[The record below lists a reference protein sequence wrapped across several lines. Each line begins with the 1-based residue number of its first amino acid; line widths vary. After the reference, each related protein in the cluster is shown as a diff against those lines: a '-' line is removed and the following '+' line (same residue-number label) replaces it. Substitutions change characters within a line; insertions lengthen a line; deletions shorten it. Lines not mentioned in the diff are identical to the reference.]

1 MSQIHNKI
9 DKAFILAGGKGNRIN
24 LGQKENIKAFIE
36 IDNEQLLKRHIRLIN
51 ENLKPKTIYIVITKF
66 EKFFKENIEE
76 FNNVELIIN
85 DDVSNQKGLELL
97 LAIKNINKII
107 DKNEKILLTL
117 VDEYYDESDFINFCS
132 AITNKSFT
140 TMVAIKKLNFPDEYL
155 KNYAV
160 TLDMEKEIVI
170 DSVEKS
176 KKIISDFFGTGLICI
191 DKNFTE
197 YVVKNLEENIKT
209 PLFSLLNKS
218 QVSKYHVLDN
228 IYSNINT
235 RVDIYELE
243 KKIRKNKKFTIDVI
257 IPAYLEE
264 ANISF
269 VVNDFKKVVDNVI
282 IANKI
287 SEDKTEII
295 AKSNGAK
302 VISDNYLGY
311 GHAIRS
317 GIKNSNADIIVL
329 AEADGTFRSSDLDK
343 LLNCLM
349 DNDVVQ
355 GTRTNPAY
363 IQYKANMD
371 RPRIFFNKLFG
382 NFISI
387 IWPRNKTLLSDV
399 GCTYRA
405 FWKTK
410 YNKIEKNLTSDSA
423 AFAPE
428 LTIEFINKGFRVIEI
443 PVNYHPRNMGVSKL
457 SGTYIRSGVTALKM
471 LKIILQKRF
480 LHLFSK

>member
-1 MSQIHNKI
+1 MSQICNKI

-51 ENLKPKTIYIVITKF
+51 ENLKPKKIYIVITKF
-66 EKFFKENIEE
+66 EKFFKENIQE
-76 FNNVELIIN
+76 FNNVELIISDN
-85 DDVSNQKGLELL
+85 VSNQKGLELL

-117 VDEYYDESDFINFCS
+117 VDEYYDDFDFKNFCS
-132 AITNKSFT
+132 AISNKNFT

-160 TLDMEKEIVI
+160 TLDMEKEII
-170 DSVEKS
+170 INSVEKS
-176 KKIISDFFGTGLICI
+176 KEIISNFFGTGLICI

-197 YVVKNLEENIKT
+197 FVAKNLEDNIKT

-243 KKIRKNKKFTIDVI
+243 KKIRKNKKFKIDVI

-264 ANISF
+264 DNISF

-282 IANKI
+282 VANKI

-317 GIKNSNADIIVL
+317 GIKYSNADIIVL
-329 AEADGTFRSSDLDK
+329 AEADGTFRSSDLEK

-387 IWPRNKTLLSDV
+387 IWPTNKTLLSDV

-410 YNKIEKNLTSDSA
+410 YNKIEKNLISDSA

-480 LHLFSK
+480 LYLFSK

>member
-1 MSQIHNKI
+1 MTKILKKI
-9 DKAFILAGGKGNRIN
+9 DKAFILAGGRGNRIK

-36 IDNEQLLKRHIRLIN
+36 INNEQLLKRHIRLIK
-51 ENLKPKTIYIVITKF
+51 ENLKPKKIYVVITKF
-66 EKFFKENIEE
+66 EKFFKESIQE
-76 FNNVELIIN
+76 FDNVELIFN
-85 DDVSNQKGLELL
+85 DKISNQKGLELL
-97 LAIKNINKII
+97 LAIKKIDEII
-107 DKNEKILLTL
+107 DKDEKILLTL
-117 VDEYYDESDFINFCS
+117 VDEYYDENDFKDFCS
-132 AITNKSFT
+132 AISSKNFT
-140 TMVAIKKLNFPDEYL
+140 TLVAIKELNFPDEYL

-160 TLDMEKEIVI
+160 TLDENEGII
-170 DSVEKS
+170 TNSIEKS
-176 KKIISDFFGTGLICI
+176 KKIISNFFGTGLICMNK
-191 DKNFTE
+191 DFTE
-197 YVVKNLEENIKT
+197 LIVRNLDNNIKT

-218 QVSKYHVLDN
+218 LISKYHKLNN

-243 KKIRKNKKFTIDVI
+243 KRIRKNKKFTVDII

-264 ANISF
+264 ANMAF
-269 VVNDFKKVVDNVI
+269 VVNDFKKEVNNVI

-287 SEDKTEII
+287 AKDKTEMI
-295 AKSNGAK
+295 AKNNGAK
-302 VISDNYLGY
+302 VISGNYLGY
-311 GHAIRS
+311 GDAIRS

-329 AEADGTFRSSDLDK
+329 AEADGTFRSSDLGK

-355 GTRTNPAY
+355 GTRTNPSY

-371 RPRIFFNKLFG
+371 KPRIFFNKLFA

-387 IWPRNKTLLSDV
+387 LWPRNKTLLSDV

-405 FWKTK
+405 FWRTK
-410 YNKIEKNLTSDSA
+410 YNKIEKNIVSVNA

-443 PVNYHPRNMGVSKL
+443 PVNYYPRSLGISKL
-457 SGTYIRSGVTALKM
+457 SGTYIKSGATALKM

-480 LHLFSK
+480 LYLFSK

>member
-218 QVSKYHVLDN
+218 QISKYHILDN

-329 AEADGTFRSSDLDK
+329 AEADGTFRSSDLEK

-363 IQYKANMD
+363 IQYRANMD
-371 RPRIFFNKLFG
+371 KPRIFFNKLFA

-387 IWPRNKTLLSDV
+387 IWPINKTLLSDV

-405 FWKTK
+405 FWRSK
-410 YNKIEKNLTSDSA
+410 YNKIEKNIVSVNA

-443 PVNYHPRNMGVSKL
+443 PVNYYPRNMGISKL
-457 SGTYIRSGVTALKM
+457 SGTYVKSGLTALKM
-471 LKIILQKRF
+471 LKIIIQKRF
-480 LHLFSK
+480 LYLFIR

>member
-1 MSQIHNKI
+1 MSQICNKI

-51 ENLKPKTIYIVITKF
+51 ENLKPKKIYIVITKF
-66 EKFFKENIEE
+66 EKFFKENIQE

-85 DDVSNQKGLELL
+85 DNVSNQKGLELL

-117 VDEYYDESDFINFCS
+117 VDEYYDDFDFKNFCS
-132 AITNKSFT
+132 AIFNKNFT

-160 TLDMEKEIVI
+160 TLDMEKEII
-170 DSVEKS
+170 INSVEKS
-176 KKIISDFFGTGLICI
+176 KEIISNFFGTGLICI

-197 YVVKNLEENIKT
+197 FVAKNLEDNIKT

-243 KKIRKNKKFTIDVI
+243 KKIRKNKKFKIDVI

-282 IANKI
+282 VANKI
-287 SEDKTEII
+287 SEDRTEII

-317 GIKNSNADIIVL
+317 GIKYSNADIIVL
-329 AEADGTFRSSDLDK
+329 AEADGTFRSSDLEK

-387 IWPRNKTLLSDV
+387 IWPTNKTLLSDV

-410 YNKIEKNLTSDSA
+410 YNKIEKNLISDSA

-480 LHLFSK
+480 LYLFSK

>member
-117 VDEYYDESDFINFCS
+117 VDEYYDDSDFINFCS

-197 YVVKNLEENIKT
+197 HVVKNLEENIKT

-218 QVSKYHVLDN
+218 QISKYHILDN

-329 AEADGTFRSSDLDK
+329 AEADGTFRSSDLEK

-480 LHLFSK
+480 LYLFSK

>member
-1 MSQIHNKI
+1 MSKIYNKI

-51 ENLKPKTIYIVITKF
+51 ENLKPKKIYIVITKF
-66 EKFFKENIEE
+66 EKFFKENIQE
-76 FNNVELIIN
+76 FSNVELIIN
-85 DDVSNQKGLELL
+85 DNVSNQEGLELL

-117 VDEYYDESDFINFCS
+117 VDEYYDASDFKNFCS
-132 AITNKSFT
+132 AVSNKNFT

-160 TLDMEKEIVI
+160 TLDMEKEII
-170 DSVEKS
+170 INSVEKS
-176 KKIISDFFGTGLICI
+176 KKIISNFFGTGLICI

-197 YVVKNLEENIKT
+197 FVVKNLEDNIKT

-228 IYSNINT
+228 TYSNINT

-243 KKIRKNKKFTIDVI
+243 KKIRKNKKFMIDVI

-269 VVNDFKKVVDNVI
+269 VVNDFKKVVNNVI

-287 SEDKTEII
+287 SEDRTEII

-311 GHAIRS
+311 GHAIKS
-317 GIKNSNADIIVL
+317 GIKYSNADIIVL
-329 AEADGTFRSSDLDK
+329 AEADGTFRSSDLEK

-349 DNDVVQ
+349 DNDAVQ

-410 YNKIEKNLTSDSA
+410 YNKIEKNLISDSA

-480 LHLFSK
+480 LYLFSK

>member
-1 MSQIHNKI
+1 MTKILKKI
-9 DKAFILAGGKGNRIN
+9 DKAFILAGGRGNRIK

-36 IDNEQLLKRHIRLIN
+36 INNEQLLKRHIRLIKK
-51 ENLKPKTIYIVITKF
+51 NLKPKKIYVVITKF
-66 EKFFKENIEE
+66 ESFFKESIQE
-76 FNNVELIIN
+76 FDNVELIFN
-85 DDVSNQKGLELL
+85 DKISNQKGLELL
-97 LAIKNINKII
+97 LAIKKIDEII
-107 DKNEKILLTL
+107 DKDEKILLTL
-117 VDEYYDESDFINFCS
+117 VDEYYDENDFKDFCS
-132 AITNKSFT
+132 AISSKNFT
-140 TMVAIKKLNFPDEYL
+140 TLVAIKELNFPDEYL

-160 TLDMEKEIVI
+160 TLDENDGII
-170 DSVEKS
+170 TNSIEKS
-176 KKIISDFFGTGLICI
+176 KKIISNFFGTGLICM
-191 DKNFTE
+191 DKDFT
-197 YVVKNLEENIKT
+197 NLIVRNLDNNIKT

-218 QVSKYHVLDN
+218 LISKYHKLNN

-243 KKIRKNKKFTIDVI
+243 KRIRKNKKFTVDII

-264 ANISF
+264 ANMAF
-269 VVNDFKKVVDNVI
+269 VVNDFKKEVNNVI

-287 SEDKTEII
+287 AKDKTEMI
-295 AKSNGAK
+295 AKDNGAK
-302 VISDNYLGY
+302 VISGNYLGY
-311 GHAIRS
+311 GDAIRS
-317 GIKNSNADIIVL
+317 GIKHSNADIIVL
-329 AEADGTFRSSDLDK
+329 AEADGTFRSSDLSK

-355 GTRTNPAY
+355 GTRTNPSY

-371 RPRIFFNKLFG
+371 RPRIFFNKLFA

-387 IWPRNKTLLSDV
+387 LWPGNKTLLSDV

-405 FWKTK
+405 FWRTK
-410 YNKIEKNLTSDSA
+410 YNKIEKNIVSVNA

-443 PVNYHPRNMGVSKL
+443 PVNYYPRSLGISKL
-457 SGTYIRSGVTALKM
+457 SGTYIKSGATALKM

-480 LHLFSK
+480 LYLFSK

>member
-1 MSQIHNKI
+1 MSQICNKI

-51 ENLKPKTIYIVITKF
+51 ENLKPKKIYIVITKF
-66 EKFFKENIEE
+66 EKFFKENIQE
-76 FNNVELIIN
+76 FNNVELIISDN
-85 DDVSNQKGLELL
+85 VSNQKGLELL

-117 VDEYYDESDFINFCS
+117 VDEYYDDFDFKNFCS
-132 AITNKSFT
+132 AISNKNFT

-160 TLDMEKEIVI
+160 TLDMEKEII
-170 DSVEKS
+170 INSVEKS
-176 KKIISDFFGTGLICI
+176 KEIISNFFGTGLICI

-197 YVVKNLEENIKT
+197 FVAKNLEDNIKT
-209 PLFSLLNKS
+209 PLFSLFNKS

-243 KKIRKNKKFTIDVI
+243 KKIRKNKKFKIDVI

-264 ANISF
+264 DNISF

-282 IANKI
+282 VANKI

-317 GIKNSNADIIVL
+317 GIKYSNADIIVL
-329 AEADGTFRSSDLDK
+329 AEADGTFRSSDLEK

-387 IWPRNKTLLSDV
+387 IWPTNKTLLSDV

-410 YNKIEKNLTSDSA
+410 YNKIEKNLISDSA

-480 LHLFSK
+480 LYLFSK

>member
-1 MSQIHNKI
+1 MSQICNKI

-51 ENLKPKTIYIVITKF
+51 ENLKPKKIYIVITKF
-66 EKFFKENIEE
+66 EKFFKENIQE
-76 FNNVELIIN
+76 FNNVELIISDN
-85 DDVSNQKGLELL
+85 VSNQKGLELL

-117 VDEYYDESDFINFCS
+117 VDEYYDDFDFKNFCS
-132 AITNKSFT
+132 AISNKNFT

-160 TLDMEKEIVI
+160 TLDMEKEII
-170 DSVEKS
+170 INSVEKS
-176 KKIISDFFGTGLICI
+176 KEIISNFFGTGLICI

-197 YVVKNLEENIKT
+197 FVAKNLEDNIET

-243 KKIRKNKKFTIDVI
+243 KKIRKNKKFKIDVI

-282 IANKI
+282 VANKI
-287 SEDKTEII
+287 SEDRTEII

-317 GIKNSNADIIVL
+317 GIKYSNADIIVL
-329 AEADGTFRSSDLDK
+329 AEADGTFRSSDLEK

-387 IWPRNKTLLSDV
+387 IWPTNKTLLSDV

-410 YNKIEKNLTSDSA
+410 YNKIEKNLISDSA

-480 LHLFSK
+480 LYLFSK

>member
-1 MSQIHNKI
+1 MSQICNKI

-51 ENLKPKTIYIVITKF
+51 ENLKPKKIYIVITKF
-66 EKFFKENIEE
+66 EKFFKENIQE
-76 FNNVELIIN
+76 FNNVELIISDN
-85 DDVSNQKGLELL
+85 VSNQKGLELL

-117 VDEYYDESDFINFCS
+117 VDEYYDDFDFKNFCS
-132 AITNKSFT
+132 AIFNKNFT

-160 TLDMEKEIVI
+160 TLDMEKEII
-170 DSVEKS
+170 INSVEKS
-176 KKIISDFFGTGLICI
+176 KEIISNFFGTGLICI

-197 YVVKNLEENIKT
+197 FVAKNLEDNIKT
-209 PLFSLLNKS
+209 PLFSLFNKS

-243 KKIRKNKKFTIDVI
+243 KKIRKNKKFKIDVI

-282 IANKI
+282 VANKI
-287 SEDKTEII
+287 SEDRTEII

-317 GIKNSNADIIVL
+317 GIKYSNADIIVL
-329 AEADGTFRSSDLDK
+329 AEADGTFRSSDLEK

-387 IWPRNKTLLSDV
+387 IWPTNKTLLSDV

-410 YNKIEKNLTSDSA
+410 YNKIEKNLISDNA

-480 LHLFSK
+480 LYLFSK

>member
-1 MSQIHNKI
+1 MSQICNKI

-51 ENLKPKTIYIVITKF
+51 ENLKPKKIYIVITKF
-66 EKFFKENIEE
+66 EKFFKENIQE
-76 FNNVELIIN
+76 FNNVELIISDN
-85 DDVSNQKGLELL
+85 VSNQKGLELL

-117 VDEYYDESDFINFCS
+117 VDEYYDDFDFKNFCS
-132 AITNKSFT
+132 AISNKNFT

-160 TLDMEKEIVI
+160 TLDMEKEII
-170 DSVEKS
+170 INSVEKS
-176 KKIISDFFGTGLICI
+176 KEIISNFFGTGLICI

-197 YVVKNLEENIKT
+197 FVAKNLEDNIKT
-209 PLFSLLNKS
+209 PLFSLFNKS

-243 KKIRKNKKFTIDVI
+243 KKIRKNKKFKIDVI

-264 ANISF
+264 DNISF

-282 IANKI
+282 VANKI
-287 SEDKTEII
+287 SEDRTEII

-317 GIKNSNADIIVL
+317 GIKYSNADIIVL
-329 AEADGTFRSSDLDK
+329 AEADGTFRSSDLEK

-387 IWPRNKTLLSDV
+387 IWPTNKTLLSDV

-410 YNKIEKNLTSDSA
+410 YNKIEKNLISDNA

-480 LHLFSK
+480 LYLFSK

>member
-1 MSQIHNKI
+1 MSQICNKI

-51 ENLKPKTIYIVITKF
+51 ENLKPKKIYIVITKF
-66 EKFFKENIEE
+66 EKFFKENIQE
-76 FNNVELIIN
+76 FNNVELIISDN
-85 DDVSNQKGLELL
+85 VSNQKGLELL

-117 VDEYYDESDFINFCS
+117 VDEYYDDFDFKNFCS
-132 AITNKSFT
+132 AIFNKNFT

-160 TLDMEKEIVI
+160 TLDMEKEII
-170 DSVEKS
+170 INSVEKS
-176 KKIISDFFGTGLICI
+176 KEIISNFFGTGLICI

-197 YVVKNLEENIKT
+197 FVAKNLEDNIKT

-243 KKIRKNKKFTIDVI
+243 KKIRKNKKFKIDVI

-282 IANKI
+282 VANKI
-287 SEDKTEII
+287 SEDRTEII

-317 GIKNSNADIIVL
+317 GIKYSNADIIVL
-329 AEADGTFRSSDLDK
+329 AEADGTFRSSDLEK

-387 IWPRNKTLLSDV
+387 IWPTNKTLLSDV

-410 YNKIEKNLTSDSA
+410 YNKIEKNLISDNA

-480 LHLFSK
+480 LYLFSK